1 MELLEIH
8 SILISDVTVS
18 TNDMGIG
25 WDFTKHI
32 TFPHQM
38 LVCVDDDD
46 EWELHGTVLEGPGII
61 WKWYGADPYHSHT
74 RYSGESMELCQIL
87 GNPIVKDNRIKT
99 E

>member
-8 SILISDVTVS
+8 SIPISDATVS

-25 WDFTKHI
+25 WDFTKHA

-46 EWELHGTVLEGPGII
+46 EWELHGTVLN
-61 WKWYGADPYHSHT
+61 T
-74 RYSGESMELCQIL
+74 
-87 GNPIVKDNRIKT
+87 
-99 E
+99 

>member
-46 EWELHGTVLEGPGII
+46 EWELHGTVLN
-61 WKWYGADPYHSHT
+61 T
-74 RYSGESMELCQIL
+74 
-87 GNPIVKDNRIKT
+87 
-99 E
+99 